1 MGPIMVKIVIAVI
14 ALAIGAL
21 IGYIY
26 RKNVGEKA
34 IGSAEQKARNL
45 ILDAEN
51 RSESM
56 KKEAIL
62 EAKEEAHRLRSEAER
77 DARERRAEIQRSE
90 RRLIQKEESMDRK
103 LENIERKEESITQKE
118 QAIINRQKELE
129 LVIAKQMEELERIS
143 GYTAEE
149 AKTILLA
156 NTEKEVRHE
165 ASVMIKEI
173 ETKAKEE
180 ADKKA
185 KYIITGA
192 IQRCAADHVAES
204 TGFCRCASKRRNEG
218 SYHRSRRQEHQS
230 HRNAH
235 RRGSDYRRHTGG
247 SDPVRLRSGQKR
259 DRADCTRKADRGR
272 TYSPGKDRGNGRE
285 SDQRGQRHHQGRGR
299 TGYV

>member
-204 TGFCRCASKRRNEG
+204 TGFCRCTSKRRNEG

-235 RRGSDYRRHTGG
+235 RRGSDH
-247 SDPVRLRSGQKR
+247 
-259 DRADCTRKADRGR
+259 
-272 TYSPGKDRGNGRE
+272 
-285 SDQRGQRHHQGRGR
+285 
-299 TGYV
+299 

>member
-1 MGPIMVKIVIAVI
+1 MGPIIVKIVIAVV

-45 ILDAEN
+45 ILDAESK
-51 RSESM
+51 SENM

-77 DARERRAEIQRSE
+77 DARERRSEIQRSE

-149 AKTILLA
+149 AKAILLA

-173 ETKAKEE
+173 
-180 ADKKA
+180 
-185 KYIITGA
+185 
-192 IQRCAADHVAES
+192 
-204 TGFCRCASKRRNEG
+204 
-218 SYHRSRRQEHQS
+218 
-230 HRNAH
+230 
-235 RRGSDYRRHTGG
+235 
-247 SDPVRLRSGQKR
+247 
-259 DRADCTRKADRGR
+259 
-272 TYSPGKDRGNGRE
+272 
-285 SDQRGQRHHQGRGR
+285 
-299 TGYV
+299 

>member
-103 LENIERKEESITQKE
+103 LENT
-118 QAIINRQKELE
+118 N
-129 LVIAKQMEELERIS
+129 
-143 GYTAEE
+143 
-149 AKTILLA
+149 
-156 NTEKEVRHE
+156 EK
-165 ASVMIKEI
+165 
-173 ETKAKEE
+173 
-180 ADKKA
+180 KKA
-185 KYIITGA
+185 LHK
-192 IQRCAADHVAES
+192 
-204 TGFCRCASKRRNEG
+204 KNRR
-218 SYHRSRRQEHQS
+218 SL
-230 HRNAH
+230 
-235 RRGSDYRRHTGG
+235 T
-247 SDPVRLRSGQKR
+247 
-259 DRADCTRKADRGR
+259 DRK
-272 TYSPGKDRGNGRE
+272 S
-285 SDQRGQRHHQGRGR
+285 
-299 TGYV
+299 